1 MKHRKN
7 AREVILDAAEAVV
20 IEKGAAHLTLDAV
33 SLKAG
38 VSKGGLL
45 YHFGTKSALL
55 QAMMARLIAT
65 LDFRTK
71 KQLARLPETPAR
83 KLKANILASPLHDQR
98 TKKISS
104 ALLAAA
110 SHDPEL
116 MAPAREFRTRIFDD
130 FTTDGELSA
139 SFIAVMTLAMEGLML
154 AELLGLSSSSRKE
167 KRGIIDE
174 ILRLIDVEEARTE
187 SSESIPVRR
196 KE

>member
-33 SLKAG
+33 SRKAG

-45 YHFGTKSALL
+45 YHFGTKSILL

-65 LDFRTK
+65 LDLRTK
-71 KQLARLPETPAR
+71 VQLARLPETPAR

-139 SFIAVMTLAMEGLML
+139 PFIAVMTLAMEGLML
-154 AELLGLSSSSRKE
+154 AELLGLSSSDRKE

-187 SSESIPVRR
+187 CSESIPVRR